1 MSFPQHMKGVV
12 LGAAIAVVLYASGL
26 LVIFTPLP
34 LLSVMVT
41 RGRRDGWAA
50 ALAAAALVAG
60 VYAFLLFGTT
70 AGSGGAPA
78 LPVPALSLA
87 TFYAPSSLWIMGVG
101 YFAFFAA
108 IAVALGEG
116 VHRRWGLVRWGGVAL
131 LAGLVCFAPI
141 AAAAFLP
148 NATSAGGGI
157 RGYLLQLVG
166 EIAAMN
172 AQSGGAANLAFL
184 ADNAGEVVALM
195 LGIAPSCLFVFALL
209 VVVLNMLV
217 GRRFL
222 RGRHAFAHVHNV
234 ARFRLPDAAVWSIV
248 VAGAA
253 FFVDGYFLH
262 TGTIKTAALNAL
274 IAFGALYFFQGLA
287 VVVYFLQ
294 GIRAPLL
301 KTLAYVAI
309 IFFFQTIGMLIV
321 AIGVADVW
329 ADFRLRS
336 WRARHHTS

>member
-1 MSFPQHMKGVV
+1 MSFLQRTKGVA
-12 LGAAIAVVLYASGL
+12 LGAAIAVALYASGL

-50 ALAAAALVAG
+50 AIAASALVAG
-60 VYAFLLFGTT
+60 VYALLLFGTS

-78 LPVPALSLA
+78 LPVPALGLA
-87 TFYAPSSLWIMGVG
+87 TFYAPASLWIMGVC

-141 AAAAFLP
+141 AAAALLP
-148 NATSAGGGI
+148 NALSGGGGI
-157 RGYLLQLVG
+157 RGYLVQLVG

-172 AQSGGAANLAFL
+172 AQSGGVANLAFL
-184 ADNAGEVVALM
+184 ADSAGEVVALM

-253 FFVDGYFLH
+253 FFADGYLLR